1 METQAALRTIL
12 LTMEKIWLI
21 LGTIK
26 RGAAQSVRWHVP
38 IMSGATSGLGGRM
51 VLVGAI

>member
-1 METQAALRTIL
+1 METQAVLKTIL
-12 LTMEKIWLI
+12 LTMEIIWLM

-38 IMSGATSGLGGRM
+38 IMSGATTGLGGRM
-51 VLVGAI
+51 VLIGAT